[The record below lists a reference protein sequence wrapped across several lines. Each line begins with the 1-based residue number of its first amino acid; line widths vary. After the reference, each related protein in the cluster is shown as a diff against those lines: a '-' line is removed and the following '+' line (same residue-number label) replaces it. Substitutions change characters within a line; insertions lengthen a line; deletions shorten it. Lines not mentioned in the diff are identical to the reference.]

1 MAAAWA
7 HPLGLDPGAAD
18 VAAQVLARLAKGDV
32 AARRTRDIVSRSFA
46 RGLASLAN
54 IFDPDVIVVGDG
66 LWWELWP
73 AVEEDVMP
81 WLERLV
87 IPVLRERLP
96 VRLAGLGRE
105 SSILGAAE
113 LAFAGLLADPGAEVV
128 RAG

>member
-7 HPLGLDPGAAD
+7 FPLGLDPASPDIAQ
-18 VAAQVLARLAKGDV
+18 QVLVRLGVGDV

-54 IFDPDVIVVGDG
+54 VFDPEVLVIGDG
-66 LWWELWP
+66 LWWQLWP
-73 AVEEDVMP
+73 EVQDDVMP
-81 WLERLV
+81 WLQRGV

-105 SSILGAAE
+105 SAILGAAE
-113 LAFAGLLADPGAEVV
+113 LAFAGLLADPG
-128 RAG
+128 RAPAAR